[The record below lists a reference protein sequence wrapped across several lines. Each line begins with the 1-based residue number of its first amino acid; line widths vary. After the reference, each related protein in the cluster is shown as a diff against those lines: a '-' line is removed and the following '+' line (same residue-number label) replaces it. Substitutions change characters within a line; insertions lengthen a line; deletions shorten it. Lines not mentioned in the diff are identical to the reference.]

1 MKDYSFLQ
9 SPALGNHLTIH
20 AHPKED
26 QESEEG
32 LAQSSPVADKPSK
45 YRSYFQ
51 QWVSG
56 KNTNTSISQRA
67 LP

>member
-20 AHPKED
+20 VHPEED

-32 LAQSSPVADKPSK
+32 LAQPSPVADKPSK

-51 QWVSG
+51 QWVSW
-56 KNTNTSISQRA
+56 K
-67 LP
+67 